1 MILLVVDNL
10 VLDNLVVDNL
20 VVDNT
25 FVALGNGATHIQ
37 YLPSP
42 VLIVLL

>member
-10 VLDNLVVDNL
+10 VVDNL
-20 VVDNT
+20 VVNNA
-25 FVALGNGATHIQ
+25 FVALGDSSTNIQ